1 MKELNIMNVFL
12 KNADYRRF
20 SIASFLSSTGD
31 ILFYLAF
38 MTYASKLHN
47 YSLALSLIAI
57 SESIPRLFEIFAG
70 YLADR
75 TQKKFRNIFLM
86 AVVRFV
92 LYALVGILF
101 VAKVSDWNLVIAVV
115 VINFFSDT
123 FGSYSG
129 GLISPLIADI
139 VGKKEFGEAEGFTSG
154 VSQIINMV
162 AQFVGSGLLLFMSYS
177 NLAFVNAFTFLA
189 AGLLYASVG
198 LRHKKQND
206 DLELKEVN
214 DQNFFTTMKA
224 SYKQAKKA
232 PGLLTIVGVVSL
244 LNGVLG
250 AMSALIPIVM
260 AGHKSTMLIGN
271 YSFTMAVMGVA
282 VSCGAALGSMF
293 GPQLFKKVSA
303 FTMTIVAAGLSVLT
317 TFSTLTAYIYAVL
330 PFFFL
335 LAATASIASI
345 KLTQWLVNTV
355 ERKILA
361 STVGLLNTCAMA
373 AAPVLT
379 TIFTT
384 ISGASNVRLALIA
397 LIAVEA
403 TVLFVTVQMNIK
415 IKNAQTEV
423 TTTTKVSD

>member
-1 MKELNIMNVFL
+1 MNVFL

-250 AMSALIPIVM
+250 AMSALIPIVL
-260 AGHKSTMLIGN
+260 AVHKSTILIGN

>member
-1 MKELNIMNVFL
+1 MNVFL
-12 KNADYRRF
+12 KNKDYRRF
-20 SIASFLSSTGD
+20 SIASFLSTTGD

-70 YLADR
+70 YLADK
-75 TQKKFRNIFLM
+75 THNKFKNIFLM
-86 AVVRFV
+86 AVVRFT
-92 LYALVGILF
+92 LYAIVGVLF
-101 VAKVSDWNLVIAVV
+101 VAKVSDWSLVVAVV

-123 FGSYSG
+123 FGSYAG
-129 GLISPLIADI
+129 GLVSPLIADI
-139 VGKKEFGEAEGFTSG
+139 VGKEEFGEAAGFTSG
-154 VSQIINMV
+154 VSEVINMV

-177 NLAFVNAFTFLA
+177 NLAFINAFTFLA

-198 LRHKKQND
+198 LKNKQNGN

-214 DQNFFTTMKA
+214 DQKFIATMKA
-224 SYKQAKKA
+224 SYKQAKKS
-232 PGLLTIVGVVSL
+232 PGLLTIIGVVSL

-260 AGHKSTMLIGN
+260 AGHKSTMLISN
-271 YSFTMAVMGVA
+271 YSFTMAVMGVV
-282 VSCGAALGSMF
+282 VSCGAAFGSMF

-303 FTMTIVAAGLSVLT
+303 FTMTIVAGGLSLFT
-317 TFSTLTAYIYAVL
+317 TFSSLTAHIYTVL

-345 KLTQWLVNTV
+345 KLSQWLVNTV

-373 AAPVLT
+373 SSPLLT

-384 ISGASNVRLALIA
+384 ISGASDVRFALIA
-397 LIAVEA
+397 LLAVEA
-403 TVLFVTVQMNIK
+403 IVLFVTVKMSIK
-415 IKNAQTEV
+415 VKRSQTKV
-423 TTTTKVSD
+423 TTPAKASD

>member
-1 MKELNIMNVFL
+1 MNVFL

-355 ERKILA
+355 ERKVLA

>member
-1 MKELNIMNVFL
+1 MNVFL
-12 KNADYRRF
+12 KNKDYRRF
-20 SIASFLSSTGD
+20 SIASFLSGTGD

-75 TQKKFRNIFLM
+75 TRNKFKNIFLM

-92 LYALVGILF
+92 LYATVGFLF

-115 VINFFSDT
+115 AINFLSDT

-129 GLISPLIADI
+129 GLVSPLIADI
-139 VGKKEFGEAEGFTSG
+139 VGKKDFGEAEGFTGG
-154 VSQIINMV
+154 VSQIINMI

-198 LRHKKQND
+198 LKHKKDGQS
-206 DLELKEVN
+206 LEPKEVN
-214 DQNFFTTMKA
+214 EQKFFATMK
-224 SYKQAKKA
+224 SSFIQAKKA
-232 PGLLTIVGVVSL
+232 HGLLTIMVIVAL

-271 YSFTMAVMGVA
+271 YSFTMAVIGVL
-282 VSCGAALGSMF
+282 VSCGAAFGSMF
-293 GPQLFKKVSA
+293 DQQLFRKVSA
-303 FTMTIVAAGLSVLT
+303 FTMTIVAVGLSFLT
-317 TFSTLTAYIYAVL
+317 TLATLAAHIYAIL

-335 LAATASIASI
+335 LAATASVASI
-345 KLTQWLVNTV
+345 KITQWLVNTV
-355 ERKILA
+355 EHKILA
-361 STVGLLNTCAMA
+361 STMGLLNTCAMA
-373 AAPVLT
+373 SAPVMT

-384 ISGASNVRLALIA
+384 ISGMGDVRYALIV
-397 LIAVEA
+397 LLVVEV
-403 TVLFVTVQMNIK
+403 TVLFVAVRMGIKVKKTEKGVNSTVAVN
-415 IKNAQTEV
+415 
-423 TTTTKVSD
+423 D

>member
-1 MKELNIMNVFL
+1 MNVFL
-12 KNADYRRF
+12 KNKDYRRF
-20 SIASFLSSTGD
+20 SIASFLSGTGD

-75 TQKKFRNIFLM
+75 TRNKFKNIFLM

-92 LYALVGILF
+92 LYATVGFLF

-115 VINFFSDT
+115 AINFLSDT

-129 GLISPLIADI
+129 GLVSPLIADI
-139 VGKKEFGEAEGFTSG
+139 VGKKDFGEAEGFTGG
-154 VSQIINMV
+154 VSQIINMI

-198 LRHKKQND
+198 LKHKKDGQS
-206 DLELKEVN
+206 LEPKEVN
-214 DQNFFTTMKA
+214 EQKFFTTMK
-224 SYKQAKKA
+224 SSFIQAKKA
-232 PGLLTIVGVVSL
+232 HGLLTIMVIVAL

-250 AMSALIPIVM
+250 AMSALVPIVM

-271 YSFTMAVMGVA
+271 YSFTMAVMGVL
-282 VSCGAALGSMF
+282 VSCGAAFGSMF
-293 GPQLFKKVSA
+293 GQQLFRNVSA
-303 FTMTIVAAGLSVLT
+303 LTMTIVAGGLSFLT
-317 TFSTLTAYIYAVL
+317 TLATLAAHIYAIL

-335 LAATASIASI
+335 LAATASVASI
-345 KLTQWLVNTV
+345 KITQWLVNTV
-355 ERKILA
+355 EHKILA
-361 STVGLLNTCAMA
+361 STMGLLNTCAMA
-373 AAPVLT
+373 SAPVMT

-384 ISGASNVRLALIA
+384 ISGMGDVRYALIV
-397 LIAVEA
+397 LLVVEV
-403 TVLFVTVQMNIK
+403 TVLFVAVRMGIKVKKTEKGVNSTVAVN
-415 IKNAQTEV
+415 
-423 TTTTKVSD
+423 D

>member
-1 MKELNIMNVFL
+1 MNVFL

-232 PGLLTIVGVVSL
+232 PGLLTIVGAVSL

>member
-1 MKELNIMNVFL
+1 MNVFL

-129 GLISPLIADI
+129 GVISPLIADI